1 MILGVLLKFKTS
13 KTYKAYLSK
22 LIAHKLNIE
31 AVHSNISNDIQI
43 LHNSL
48 PDIHF
53 PEKKNY
59 YSKIKEFCSIRMFY
73 NNINSFRIII
83 SSFQFSD
90 LLIKRRSHIP
100 MYDDFSDD
108 GNKIQN
114 MYESL
119 VINHR
124 SYRNF

>member
-53 PEKKNY
+53 PEKKIIIQKLRN
-59 YSKIKEFCSIRMFY
+59 FAAFACSI
-73 NNINSFRIII
+73 II
-83 SSFQFSD
+83 
-90 LLIKRRSHIP
+90 
-100 MYDDFSDD
+100 
-108 GNKIQN
+108 
-114 MYESL
+114 
-119 VINHR
+119 
-124 SYRNF
+124 